1 MSKLIINNVIL
12 DNKAP
17 YENEQTAGND
27 YRLINHHLMELGYGT
42 FNCNE
47 LFQFWHH
54 ISDEY
59 GTLWIE
65 VPKNLEDF
73 KKMINI
79 YDEENKI

>member
-1 MSKLIINNVIL
+1 MSKLIINNIIF

-27 YRLINHHLMELGYGT
+27 YRLINQHLMELGYGT

-47 LFQFWHH
+47 LFQFWCN

-59 GTLWIE
+59 DALWME

-73 KKMINI
+73 KKIINI
-79 YDEENKI
+79 DDGEE